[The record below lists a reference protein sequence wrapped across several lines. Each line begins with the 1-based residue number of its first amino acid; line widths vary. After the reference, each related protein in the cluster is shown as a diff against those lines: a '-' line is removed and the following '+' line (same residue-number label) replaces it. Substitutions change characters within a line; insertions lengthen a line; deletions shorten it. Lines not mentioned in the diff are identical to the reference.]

1 MCTLYVRT
9 LVHCTLCILYVRTI
23 YVECLRCMI
32 IINMK
37 RKTSSVVNDDGDGNG
52 DIGANVAVTRSHFVR
67 SFQHVDG
74 NWPSHVHLLG

>member
-1 MCTLYVRT
+1 
-9 LVHCTLCILYVRTI
+9 
-23 YVECLRCMI
+23 MI